1 MAVVAVGAA
10 VLIGVDGRLDDEV
23 QVHEGAQHLGAGTAC
38 LEKVKTGSLG
48 QCGLFFCIKSLM
60 RNEMRS

>member
-23 QVHEGAQHLGAGTAC
+23 QVHEDAQHLGAGTAC

-48 QCGLFFCIKSLM
+48 QC
-60 RNEMRS
+60 